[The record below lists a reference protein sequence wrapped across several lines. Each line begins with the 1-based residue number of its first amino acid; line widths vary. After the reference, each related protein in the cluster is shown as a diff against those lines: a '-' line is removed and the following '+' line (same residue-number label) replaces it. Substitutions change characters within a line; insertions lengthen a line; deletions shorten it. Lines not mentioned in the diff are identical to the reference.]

1 MNPAVVLVSFGSA
14 EAERNAGFLRL
25 AGEVRA
31 LRPGWRVESA
41 FLDSGRPLLHEVL
54 QDLGAQGAVAAGSA
68 PIAVL
73 PCFLFPGG
81 RVEEELART
90 VAEAVSRR
98 PGAVIRVAKPLGD
111 HEATPDILADE
122 IPVEALETPRS
133 VVVLIA
139 AGSVAL
145 ANRDAVERLAGVVR
159 MRTGLSV
166 RCGYLDQGEP
176 LVETV
181 MSESLAAKPPYA
193 AVLPCLVFGGL
204 FMRDLSRSIEGWR
217 TAYPGVKI
225 HLGKPL
231 AEDPRLAA
239 ILEAEAKRLLS

>member
-1 MNPAVVLVSFGSA
+1 MKPAVVLVSFGSR
-14 EAERNAGFLRL
+14 ETERNEAFVRL

-31 LRPGWRVESA
+31 RRPGWRVESA
-41 FLDSGRPLLHEVL
+41 FLDSGRPLLLEVL
-54 QDLGAQGAVAAGSA
+54 QDLLAAGAA

-81 RVEEELART
+81 HVEEDLANT
-90 VAEAVSRR
+90 VAEASARR

-122 IPVEALETPRS
+122 VPVEALETPRS

-159 MRTGLSV
+159 MRTGLAV
-166 RCGYLDQGEP
+166 RYAYLDQGEP
-176 LVETV
+176 LLAAV
-181 MSESLAAKPPYA
+181 MSEVLAARPPFVS
-193 AVLPCLVFGGL
+193 VLPCLVFGGL
-204 FMRDLSRSIEGWR
+204 FMRDLSRAIEGWR
-217 TAYPGVKI
+217 TSYGGVKI
-225 HLGKPL
+225 YLGKPL
-231 AEDPRLAA
+231 ADDPRLAA
-239 ILEAEAKRLLS
+239 IIEAEAQRLLS